1 MSFFNYNIQLHT
13 YLKILIKIISNRI
26 KGENSI
32 IYNNYIYS
40 LQENEY

>member
-1 MSFFNYNIQLHT
+1 MSFFNHSIQFHT
-13 YLKILIKIISNRI
+13 YLILIKIISNLI

-32 IYNNYIYS
+32 NNYIYF

>member
-1 MSFFNYNIQLHT
+1 MSCFNHSIQFHT
-13 YLKILIKIISNRI
+13 YLILIKIISNLI

-32 IYNNYIYS
+32 NNLFIYF